1 MSLIVTCDNSFVTGQ
16 AWLSHPLSAARSGI
30 RADHSWVL
38 AAGCDASDR
47 LESKVKR
54 RRGSAQQ
61 RVARRRRL
69 RLSAQNGQFP
79 VSRHAAATA

>member
-1 MSLIVTCDNSFVTGQ
+1 LSQ
-16 AWLSHPLSAARSGI
+16 ARPGYRIHSAARSGI

-54 RRGSAQQ
+54 RRWLADVSS
-61 RVARRRRL
+61 RVA
-69 RLSAQNGQFP
+69 
-79 VSRHAAATA
+79 